1 MAVEIALALNTVNGL
16 LNGAEEKQI
25 TEAVLKTWI
34 ADAKEAIY
42 EAEDL
47 LIEIQNEARR
57 IEWVAGSQ
65 TGMYQVRNFF
75 ISFPCPFSKNEEG
88 EMAHKLEKIFERLE
102 RLEDKA
108 RSLHLMKQPP
118 SHERVP
124 STSLLGHTR
133 VYGRD
138 QSKEAIKKLLL
149 SDDAEGESL
158 QVIPIVGMPG
168 IGKICLPW

>member
-1 MAVEIALALNTVNGL
+1 M
-16 LNGAEEKQI
+16 
-25 TEAVLKTWI
+25 VLKTWI

-47 LIEIQNEARR
+47 LIEIDNEARR
-57 IEWVAGSQ
+57 IELVAGSQ
-65 TGMYQVRNFF
+65 TGMYQVRN
-75 ISFPCPFSKNEEG
+75 
-88 EMAHKLEKIFERLE
+88 
-102 RLEDKA
+102 KA
-108 RSLHLMKQPP
+108 RSLHLMKQQP

-124 STSLLGHTR
+124 STSLLGHNR